1 MSASPDDSGRFSR
14 NALRAAI
21 VRKDL
26 LLFSRD
32 WLFIALTIL
41 SMTMFVTLYYLLPAR
56 VEPGF
61 ELGVRGSRLEPIL
74 EELAGGE
81 EEGIPLRFF
90 ETTDSLREAVASAE
104 LDVGIDFSDDLL
116 TAVAA
121 GEQVTVT
128 VFARSTLPPEYRG
141 AVSTMVREIAF
152 AVAGHELPVTEPDE
166 ETVLVGRSTTPV
178 PIRDRM
184 RPLYAFMV
192 LVMEAI
198 GLATL
203 ISSEVQQKTMTALL
217 ATPARVSDILLS
229 KGVLGTLF
237 AFGEAALVLLL
248 VRGYGS
254 DPAIVLVA
262 LLLGAV
268 LVTGIAMIAGA
279 AGKDLIGT
287 MLLGMLIL
295 IPLVVPA
302 FAVLFPGSAAVWMR
316 AIPSYG
322 LVATVLDSS
331 VYGVGWAGVLPYLA
345 MLAGWCVVSAFV
357 GVVVL
362 KRRVVEL

>member
-1 MSASPDDSGRFSR
+1 MSGRHDHSHAVSR
-14 NALRAAI
+14 HALRVAI

-26 LLFSRD
+26 MLFSRD
-32 WLFIALTIL
+32 WLFIAMTLL
-41 SMTMFVTLYYLLPAR
+41 SVTMFVALYYLLPAR

-61 ELGVRGSRLEPIL
+61 ELGVRGSQIEPIL
-74 EELAGGE
+74 AELAGEGE
-81 EEGIPLRFF
+81 DGLPVRFF
-90 ETTDSLREAVASAE
+90 ESSESLRSTIASGE

-116 TAVAA
+116 AAVAA

-128 VFARSTLPPEYRG
+128 VYARSTLPPEYRA
-141 AVSTMVREIAF
+141 AVSTMVREMAF
-152 AVAGHELPVTEPDE
+152 AIAGYDLPVTEPDE
-166 ETVLVGRSTTPV
+166 ETVLVGRSASPI

-192 LVMEAI
+192 LIMEAI
-198 GLATL
+198 ALATL

-217 ATPARVSDILLS
+217 ATPARVSDVLLS
-229 KGVLGTLF
+229 KGGLGTLF

-254 DPAIVLVA
+254 APGIVLVA
-262 LLLGAV
+262 LLLGAI
-268 LVTGIAMIAGA
+268 LVTGVAMIAGSS
-279 AGKDLIGT
+279 GKDLIST

-295 IPLVVPA
+295 IPLTVPA
-302 FAVLFPGSAAVWMR
+302 IAVLFPGSSALWMR

-331 VYGVGWAGVLPYLA
+331 VYDAGWLEVLPNLA
-345 MLAGWCVVSAFV
+345 MLAGWCAVSAV
-357 GVVVL
+357 LGVLVL
-362 KRRVVEL
+362 RHRVVDL